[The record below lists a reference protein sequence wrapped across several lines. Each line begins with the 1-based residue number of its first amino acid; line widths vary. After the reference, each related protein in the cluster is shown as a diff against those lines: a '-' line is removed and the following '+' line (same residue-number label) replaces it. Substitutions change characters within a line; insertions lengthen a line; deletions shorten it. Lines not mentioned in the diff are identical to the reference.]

1 MPLFRCGCVV
11 LFFITSTS
19 LTCAQDK
26 TTFPTSVE
34 INLMLTQAERAVQ
47 LYKPLIDKQE
57 RLLGKKTQDGLAR
70 DRKVVQALEMA
81 IEAFR
86 KDPQGFNGPLGFAL
100 FEWID
105 DADRNALLCATGA
118 TTEATKFLLDGNASH
133 ADDLVRLGQSCSDAS
148 ALLYTVS
155 ENVGALY
162 TRYVKGEGELA
173 QEGAAVAQKCADALK
188 SAASK
193 KNK

>member
-11 LFFITSTS
+11 LFFITSIS

-26 TTFPTSVE
+26 TNFPTNDE
-34 INLMLTQAERAVQ
+34 ITLMLTQAERAVQ
-47 LYKPLIDKQE
+47 LYKPLIDEEE
-57 RLLGKKTQDGLAR
+57 RLLGKSTQVAAAK
-70 DRKVVQALEMA
+70 DRQVVQALEMG

-86 KDPQGFNGPLGFAL
+86 KNPQGFNSPLGFAF

-118 TTEATKFLLDGNASH
+118 TTEATKALLEGDATQ
-133 ADDLVRLGQSCSDAS
+133 AKDLLHLGQSCSDAS
-148 ALLYTVS
+148 TLLYTVS

-173 QEGAAVAQKCADALK
+173 EEGATVAQKCADALK